1 MLNAINDWKKFI
13 FCQKGKNGSKK
24 EKPCSTPEGLAGA
37 SKLIF
42 EFIERN
48 INTEFIKR
56 ISKELQQKNHQSISD
71 LFTGKNAS
79 NHHSCI
85 LDQRHK
91 LKIVADQFP
100 QVSESSE
107 NLRSSKGRSG
117 NLLGE
122 LKCLFSTKIDTQEN
136 LIAVGIKYETKK
148 KVNVSHANE
157 RSTK

>member
-1 MLNAINDWKKFI
+1 MLNAINDRKKFI
-13 FCQKGKNGSKK
+13 FCQKGKN
-24 EKPCSTPEGLAGA
+24 EKHCPTPEGLAGA
-37 SKLIF
+37 SELIF

-48 INTEFIKR
+48 TNTEFIKR

-71 LFTGKNAS
+71 LFTGKNACY
-79 NHHSCI
+79 HHSYI

-100 QVSESSE
+100 QNSGSSE
-107 NLRSSKGRSG
+107 NLRSSKSRSS
-117 NLLGE
+117 NLLDE
-122 LKCLFSTKIDTQEN
+122 LKCLFSTNIDTQEN
-136 LIAVGIKYETKK
+136 LIAVGIKCVTKK

>member
-13 FCQKGKNGSKK
+13 FCQKGKN
-24 EKPCSTPEGLAGA
+24 EKHCPTPEGLAGA
-37 SKLIF
+37 SELIF

-48 INTEFIKR
+48 TNTEFIKR

-71 LFTGKNAS
+71 LFTGKNACY
-79 NHHSCI
+79 HHSYI

-100 QVSESSE
+100 QNSGSSE
-107 NLRSSKGRSG
+107 NLRSSKSRSS
-117 NLLGE
+117 NLLDE
-122 LKCLFSTKIDTQEN
+122 LKCLFSTNIDTQEN
-136 LIAVGIKYETKK
+136 LIAVGIKCVTKK

>member
-13 FCQKGKNGSKK
+13 FCQKGKN
-24 EKPCSTPEGLAGA
+24 EKHCPTPEGLAGA
-37 SKLIF
+37 SELIF

-48 INTEFIKR
+48 TNTEFIKR

-71 LFTGKNAS
+71 LFTGKNACY
-79 NHHSCI
+79 HHSYI

-100 QVSESSE
+100 QNSGSSE
-107 NLRSSKGRSG
+107 NLRSSQSRSS
-117 NLLGE
+117 NLLDE
-122 LKCLFSTKIDTQEN
+122 LKCLFSTNIDTQEN
-136 LIAVGIKYETKK
+136 LIAVGIKCVTKK

>member
-13 FCQKGKNGSKK
+13 FCQKGKN
-24 EKPCSTPEGLAGA
+24 EKHCPTPEGLAGA
-37 SKLIF
+37 SELIF

-48 INTEFIKR
+48 TNTEFIKR

-71 LFTGKNAS
+71 LFTGKNACY
-79 NHHSCI
+79 HHSYI

-100 QVSESSE
+100 QNSGSSE
-107 NLRSSKGRSG
+107 NLRSSKSRSS
-117 NLLGE
+117 NLLDE
-122 LKCLFSTKIDTQEN
+122 VKCLFSTNIDTQEN
-136 LIAVGIKYETKK
+136 LIAVGIKCVTKK